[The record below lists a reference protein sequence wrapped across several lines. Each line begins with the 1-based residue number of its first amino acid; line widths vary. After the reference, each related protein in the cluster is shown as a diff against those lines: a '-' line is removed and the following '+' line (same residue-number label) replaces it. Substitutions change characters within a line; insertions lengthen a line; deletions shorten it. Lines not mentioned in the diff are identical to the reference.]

1 MAPRTRKPRDDP
13 LQAQLAELGM
23 EIQKTIGDGNCLFR
37 AFSSQLFDTDEKHGE
52 IRAAV
57 VQFMKENPAD
67 FKWFAAAAGDLRRA
81 PKRKNRRSGPVE
93 KTEVTEAEV
102 DEAYEKYL
110 SKMAK
115 NREWGGNQEL
125 LAFAKSYNT
134 TVRLYQLGQPHQDYS
149 APESSREK
157 VRIVHILYH
166 NGNHYSSVIPVKGEE
181 KEGKR
186 EAPEKAPSPSTPIS
200 TSNSAS
206 VSTSTST
213 QTTST
218 PTTTSPTSPISSPA
232 TVSTTPPS
240 SPQIPSP
247 FLASLAKIK
256 FLFPDSNEIQAKK
269 ALEKGGDAE
278 AAAQLLAAEAR
289 SLSSGRRSV
298 ERDEEEGDDEDDEED
313 DKDPVVSPSKRPRRR
328 GRGLP
333 ALPDS
338 DSELGDDEDEKEDEE
353 EEEEEEEEEADEAD
367 EEEEEDHASVVSQ
380 PPRSSSE
387 VSEAISFEDG
397 TSAITNCCSSPST
410 SDNDDDED
418 ETTTKPLPPQQSLSG
433 EPTSSLGT
441 VKSIKLKFNPPP
453 PSSSRRSPQA
463 RSRETSPLP
472 RGGRKFVA
480 VRRPRTRRAV

>member
-1 MAPRTRKPRDDP
+1 MAPRTRKPRADP

-37 AFSSQLFDTDEKHGE
+37 AFSSQLFDTDERHGE

-57 VQFMKENPAD
+57 VQFMRANPAD

-81 PKRKNRRSGPVE
+81 PKRKNRRSGPIE

-110 SKMAK
+110 AKMAK

-149 APESSREK
+149 APESSREEA
-157 VRIVHILYH
+157 RIVHILYH
-166 NGNHYSSVIPVKGEE
+166 NGNHYSSVIPIKGEE
-181 KEGKR
+181 KEEKR

-206 VSTSTST
+206 VSVSTSTST
-213 QTTST
+213 
-218 PTTTSPTSPISSPA
+218 PSPTSPISSPA

-289 SLSSGRRSV
+289 SLASGRRSV
-298 ERDEEEGDDEDDEED
+298 ERDAKEDDDDDDDEND

-338 DSELGDDEDEKEDEE
+338 DSELGDDEDEKEEEYEDEDEDEE
-353 EEEEEEEEEADEAD
+353 EVDEEEEEEADR
-367 EEEEEDHASVVSQ
+367 ASVVSQ

-387 VSEAISFEDG
+387 GSEAISFEDG

-410 SDNDDDED
+410 SDNDDDEDAD